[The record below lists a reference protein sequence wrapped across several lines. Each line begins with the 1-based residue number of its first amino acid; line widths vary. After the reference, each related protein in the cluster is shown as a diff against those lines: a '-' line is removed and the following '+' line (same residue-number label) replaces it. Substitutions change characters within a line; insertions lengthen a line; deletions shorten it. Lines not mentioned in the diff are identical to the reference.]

1 MLKVGMLPEAV
12 FARWKNRLIMPTDAP
27 ATEQPGLTLD
37 EVREVVAE
45 VSAPGHFFVGGSLRL
60 EWRHSPVEELHW
72 EIFHG
77 RLLDATQTR
86 QRRTFESWNIHRVD
100 GDERSVEPLLSLKL
114 DAEQRRIQVTRGIYS
129 HVWEAYDS
137 GDNVIL
143 SRPARKWL
151 RELTAAVDLDRCSER
166 AALRRE
172 LAYRL
177 HQAVV
182 GVSRLPLTSVE
193 APLPAFSLGELAYF
207 EHSAPPA
214 NESTPMNSWMDLV
227 DRALS
232 PRCAF
237 AEAARVLECLL
248 RATPAAELPAAAEAF
263 AARWQEMGFGGDHW
277 PDLLLL
283 VFNEAALSP
292 YTNFVD
298 QALAF
303 VRCLEERKWLSTA
316 AHADF
321 LCRLSCLVARHLTAF
336 DLEKF
341 HHRGANYPDALLLD
355 AVLKALLDLIE
366 RSPEVFRDVEQ
377 DDDDSATAKRLRR
390 RGLRQGWLLRC
401 RYQGHP
407 VPAVPTSPGE
417 NSRVLP
423 AEFPHILEEEI
434 ADPAKR
440 SRHLFVDERWAVRLT
455 ESGREVLRQ
464 SIADLRLPLELRELG
479 TALYLDRPLGIHKR
493 PTEPDRTP
501 LLSYIAFSRTVAGRR
516 LKELF
521 GLNLLGSEAELEALR
536 QQLKEL
542 PVTGLPL
549 QLSPGAPRPGVPS
562 LRDAFQTAADFVLLC
577 TTGRS
582 VREFWQLFD
591 LGKWGN
597 RLQLDWLHSGKRVLI
612 MAGST
617 AGTIRCYDDELRQR
631 LEFEFDAR
639 HGYQQGLDGEAPA
652 EGLLLTR
659 TWEVSDAGAGREIDV
674 RSQNLRF
681 PAR

>member
-1 MLKVGMLPEAV
+1 
-12 FARWKNRLIMPTDAP
+12 MPMDA
-27 ATEQPGLTLD
+27 AAITGAGLTLD
-37 EVREVVAE
+37 EVRAVVAE
-45 VSAPGHFFVGGSLRL
+45 VSAPGHFFVSRSLRL
-60 EWRHSPVEELHW
+60 EWRHVPVEELHW

-100 GDERSVEPLLSLKL
+100 DGQHSAEPLLSLKL
-114 DAEQRRIQVTRGIYS
+114 DAEQRRIQVTRGIHS

-151 RELTAAVDLDRCSER
+151 RELTAEVDLAGCPDRF
-166 AALRRE
+166 ALRRE
-172 LAYRL
+172 LACRL

-193 APLPAFSLGELAYF
+193 APLPAFTLGELAYF
-207 EHSAPPA
+207 GHSAPPA
-214 NESTPMNSWMDLV
+214 KESTPMNSWMELAG
-227 DRALS
+227 RALS

-237 AEAARVLECLL
+237 AETARVLECLL

-263 AARWQEMGFGGDHW
+263 AARWREIGVGDDCW

-292 YTNFVD
+292 YTHFVD
-298 QALAF
+298 RALAF
-303 VRCLEERKWLSTA
+303 ARCLEERNWLSAA

-366 RSPEVFRDVEQ
+366 RCPTAFRDVEQ
-377 DDDDSATAKRLRR
+377 DDEDVGAAKRRRR
-390 RGLRQGWLLRC
+390 RGIRQGWLLRC
-401 RYQGHP
+401 RYRGHP
-407 VPAVPTSPGE
+407 VPDVPTSPGE

-423 AEFPHILEEEI
+423 AEFPHITEEEI

-440 SRHLFVDERWAVRLT
+440 GRRLFNDESLAERLT
-455 ESGREVLRQ
+455 ESGRAVLRQ

-501 LLSYIAFSRTVAGRR
+501 LLSYVAFSRTVAERR
-516 LKELF
+516 LDELF
-521 GLNLLGSEAELEALR
+521 ALNLLGSEAELAALR
-536 QQLKEL
+536 RRLKEL

-549 QLSPGAPRPGVPS
+549 QMSTAAPRPGVPS
-562 LRDAFQTAADFVLLC
+562 LRDAFQTAADFVLLR
-577 TTGRS
+577 TTRRS
-582 VREFWQLFD
+582 FHEFWQLFD
-591 LGKWGN
+591 LGAWRT
-597 RLQLDWLHSGKRVLI
+597 RLQLDWLHPDKRVLI
-612 MAGST
+612 L
-617 AGTIRCYDDELRQR
+617 AGTAPGTLCCYDAELRLR

-639 HGYQQGLDGEAPA
+639 HGYHLGLRGETPA
-652 EGLLLTR
+652 QGLLLTR
-659 TWEVSDAGAGREIDV
+659 AWEASDTGDMRAIDV
-674 RSQNLRF
+674 RSRNPWF
-681 PAR
+681 PACEK